1 MTTFADYLHN
11 KHWEYCE
18 MKGKMVTTSAWV
30 RELNTTLP
38 EGDKLSNG
46 TVSQW
51 MTSGRKPDSRNFVK
65 LIQVFGLDVLP
76 YLGVPIEEDFAKVAS
91 RWRYKTP
98 AQKRAILEIMDTDEP
113 EMVALQT

>member
-1 MTTFADYLHN
+1 MTTFSSYLHA

-18 MKGKMVTTSAWV
+18 KMGRNVTASAWV
-30 RELNTTLP
+30 RELNESLP

-51 MTSGRKPDSRNFVK
+51 MTSGRNPDSRNFVR
-65 LIQVFGLDVLP
+65 LIQVFGYDVLP
-76 YLGVPIEEDFAKVAS
+76 YLGVEIEEDFDKVAS
-91 RWRYKTP
+91 RWKYKTP
-98 AQKRAILEIMDTDEP
+98 AQKRAILEIISTDEP